1 MTKDLLI
8 EKINFLK
15 KAKNIVILA
24 HYYQENDI
32 QDIADFVGDSLALS
46 QQAKSTNADII
57 AFSGVHFMAE
67 TAKILNPRKKVI
79 LPDLNAGCSLADACQ
94 PEDLKK
100 FKEKHPQHKVVS
112 YINCSAE
119 IKALSDMIVTSSN
132 AKKIIDSFPKDE
144 KIIFAPDKNLGNYLN
159 NITGRQM
166 ILWDGVCMVHEAFSL
181 EKVLEQIKKY
191 PNAKLIAHPES
202 SPQILKVAS
211 FVGSTLALLN
221 YIQKDESE
229 QFIIATEKGIFHQMK
244 KNAPKKTLIQAGTFD
259 DHSCQ
264 CGECSYMRMNNLE
277 KLLACM
283 ESETPEIILNN
294 TLLDKAATPMERM
307 LELS

>member
-57 AFSGVHFMAE
+57 AFAGVHFMAE

-244 KNAPKKTLIQAGTFD
+244 KNAPNKTLIQAGTFD